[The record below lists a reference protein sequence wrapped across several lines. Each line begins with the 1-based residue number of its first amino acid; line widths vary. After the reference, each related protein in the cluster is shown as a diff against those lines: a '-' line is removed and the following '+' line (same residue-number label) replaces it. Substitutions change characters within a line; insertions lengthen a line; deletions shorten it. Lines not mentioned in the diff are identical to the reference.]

1 MHPFYFGKSEQPL
14 YGVIHNPSGGNYRNS
29 AILLCNSVGYE
40 NIRCHK
46 ALRRLANRLSESGYY
61 VLRFDYSGVGDS
73 SGTFEEKDMS
83 HWKEDILLAKEELCA
98 ISGLHAID
106 CVGIRLGATLAC
118 NALSDAGIKT
128 LALLDPIING
138 NDFIHTLDKLQ
149 DEVIN
154 SSMWFQA
161 PRDRNKIP
169 DNEFLGYRYSP
180 TLIQQLSEEN
190 IIDDSQPTI
199 SKILHLYTD
208 QNTVIEKIPDNL
220 NAIDFISEHL
230 LDDSKWGQLESIDS
244 SLIANHAIDRV
255 IQEFL

>member
-1 MHPFYFGKSEQPL
+1 MHPFYFGKSKQPL

-83 HWKEDILLAKEELCA
+83 HWKEDILLAKEELSA

-138 NDFIHTLDKLQ
+138 NDFIQTLDKLQ
-149 DEVIN
+149 DDVIR
-154 SSMWFQA
+154 SSMWFQV
-161 PRDRNKIP
+161 PRDRKKIP

-180 TLIQQLSEEN
+180 TLLQQLSQKN
-190 IIDDSQPTI
+190 IIDDSQPTT
-199 SKILHLYTD
+199 SKIIYLYTD
-208 QNTVIEKIPDNL
+208 ENTVIEKIPASL
-220 NAIDFISEHL
+220 NGIDFITEHL
-230 LDDSKWGQLESIDS
+230 HDDSKWGQLESIDS
-244 SLIANHAIDRV
+244 SLIANHAIDRI

>member
-1 MHPFYFGKSEQPL
+1 MHPFYFGKTEQPL

-40 NIRCHK
+40 NIRCHR
-46 ALRRLANRLSESGYY
+46 ALRWLASQLSESGYY

-98 ISGLHAID
+98 ISGLHSID

-118 NALSDAGIKT
+118 NALSDAGIRT
-128 LALLDPIING
+128 LALLDPIISG
-138 NDFIHTLDKLQ
+138 NDYIQTLDKLQ
-149 DEVIN
+149 DEVVK
-154 SSMWFQA
+154 SPMWFQT
-161 PRDRNKIP
+161 PRNRNKTP

-180 TLIQQLSEEN
+180 KLLQQLSEDN
-190 IIDDSQPTI
+190 IIDDSRPTA
-199 SKILHLYTD
+199 SRLLHLHTD
-208 QNTVIEKIPDNL
+208 ENTVIETIPTNL
-220 NAIDFISEHL
+220 SGIDFISEHL

-244 SLIANHAIDRV
+244 SLIANHAVDRI